1 MIHNVGYKLYL
12 ADVLYHDHAVEK
24 QSQELRATVLLRVK
38 GMARLSEFRDL
49 GITAATLSRMVDK
62 GSVLRLG
69 RGLYQLADAEL
80 DANHTLA
87 EAVKFVPKGVVCL
100 ASSLAYHELTDTIP
114 ARVWLAIGSKDRQP
128 SISSIPLQFVR
139 FGSKVLHVGV
149 QAHLI
154 EGVSVRIYCPAKTV
168 VDLFRYRQSEGR
180 RYQNSPGPNLA
191 IEGLREALK
200 TRKATPAEISAFAQ
214 EAGVWKIVQPY
225 LEAMIS
231 DA

>member
-1 MIHNVGYKLYL
+1 M
-12 ADVLYHDHAVEK
+12 EK
-24 QSQELRATVLLRVK
+24 QPQEHRASSLLRAK

-49 GITAATLSRMVDK
+49 GITAATLSRMVAK

-69 RGLYQLADAEL
+69 RGLYQLVDAEL
-80 DANHTLA
+80 DVNHTLA
-87 EAVKFVPKGVVCL
+87 EAAKLVPKGVVCL
-100 ASSLAYHELTDTIP
+100 ASALAYHDLTDTIP

-139 FGSKVLHVGV
+139 FGNKVLQTGI
-149 QAHLI
+149 QEHLI
-154 EGVSVRIYCPAKTV
+154 EGVPVRVYSPAKTI

-200 TRKATPAEISAFAQ
+200 KRKAAPAEISAFAQ
-214 EAGVWKIVQPY
+214 EAGVWKIVRPY
-225 LEAMIS
+225 LEAVIS
-231 DA
+231 DG